1 MDSSSEVPQE
11 RVADPLLAAAT
22 DLLDAPLTPLPDDQL
37 LELMRDMEKA
47 TRILAAVG
55 HRLLCEASERG
66 LPSRTGAGT
75 LKKLLM
81 QTLRLS
87 HAEAASRVAATRVLG
102 VRRDVTGAV
111 RPPELANTAAGQ
123 AAGDISADHARRVAA
138 VMNRVP
144 GGVSNPEYE
153 AAEQVLADFA
163 RTGSPDDIGKVGE
176 AILAHLDPDGKLS
189 DDTDRAR
196 MRGIRIGSQRSDG
209 MSPISG
215 EITPT
220 LRALLDPV
228 VAKLGRPGMNNPDDP
243 ASPCGDSEYVDRDEL
258 AAAAGRDVRSAAQRT
273 HDAVQALLEHC
284 VVPEKLGSHRGLP
297 VSTILTMSVADVEK
311 ASGVATT
318 ATGGTVPMAEAL
330 KLAEEAQ
337 PFLAVFDNDGLPLHF
352 GRSKR
357 LATAA
362 QRLAL
367 IATLRGCTR
376 PGCDAPASMCAAHHV
391 TDWNSGGPTDIDN
404 ETLACD
410 RCHAM
415 IHNGPGGWKTVVLGP
430 DSKYPGRTGWIAP
443 PHIDPTGT
451 PRVNHRHHPRELLVE
466 TMEHDPGRV
475 HGDGAAEHASGS
487 PMLDAQAGAD
497 EKYAAEEEPQ
507 IPQCQTP
514 TSLRRPHRGA
524 DPARIHRRPTL
535 DHDTTHQ
542 QSPAHDPG

>member
-1 MDSSSEVPQE
+1 MDSSSEVPRE
-11 RVADPLLAAAT
+11 RVADPLLTAAT
-22 DLLDAPLTPLPDDQL
+22 DLLDAPLTPLDDDQL

-102 VRRDVTGAV
+102 MRRDITGAV

-144 GGVSNPEYE
+144 GGVSNPEYD

-163 RTGSPDDIGKVGE
+163 RTGSPDDIGKVGD
-176 AILAHLDPDGKLS
+176 AILAHLDPDGKFS

-196 MRGIRIGSQRSDG
+196 MRGIRIGRQRSDG

-243 ASPCGDSEYVDRDEL
+243 GSPCGDGEYIDPDEL

-284 VVPEKLGSHRGLP
+284 VTPEKLGSHRGLP

-318 ATGGTVPMAEAL
+318 ATGGTVPITEAL

-337 PFLAVFDNDGLPLHF
+337 PFLAVFDHDGLPLHF
-352 GRSKR
+352 GRTKR

-362 QRLAL
+362 QRMAL

-376 PGCDAPASMCAAHHV
+376 PGCDAPASMCATHHV

-415 IHNGPGGWKTVVLGP
+415 IHNGPGGWKTVALGP
-430 DSKYPGRTGWIAP
+430 DSEYPGRTGWIAP

-451 PRVNHRHHPRELLVE
+451 PRVNHRHHPRELLAE
-466 TMEHDPGRV
+466 TLERDPGRV
-475 HGDGAAEHASGS
+475 HGDGPMEHAPESTTR
-487 PMLDAQAGAD
+487 DALAHAD
-497 EKYAAEEEPQ
+497 EPRPAEDEPR
-507 IPQCQTP
+507 IPQCRTP
-514 TSLRRPHRGA
+514 TSLRRSSRGA
-524 DPARIHRRPTL
+524 DPTRVRRNQGL
-535 DHDTTHQ
+535 DHDTIQ
-542 QSPAHDPG
+542 QQDPIR